1 MNTFKEEQIRTL
13 RNSFRIENGRV
24 WFDDFSAATKS
35 GDFELSGSVGLD
47 GSLDYDLTAVLSPEL
62 SSSFDALGDLSHYLK
77 NDQGRVVLD
86 IDIKGMAKS
95 PEFYLDPSRAEERF
109 KSQMTQKAQQ
119 EGEKVVDELK
129 KKGEDLLK
137 DFLKKKKK

>member
-1 MNTFKEEQIRTL
+1 M
-13 RNSFRIENGRV
+13 
-24 WFDDFSAATKS
+24 
-35 GDFELSGSVGLD
+35 D

-62 SSSFDALGDLSHYLK
+62 SSSFDALGDLSDYLK
-77 NDQGRVVLD
+77 NDRGRVVLD
-86 IDIKGMAKS
+86 IDIKGTAKS
-95 PEFYLDPSRAEERF
+95 PEFYLDPSRAEEKF
-109 KSQMTQKAQQ
+109 KKQMTQKAQQ